1 MAEHLLAVLYFV
13 VLFVLELVY
22 FRIAFTYRIIDR
34 PNERSSHKKITIR
47 GGGII
52 FPLAV
57 LAWFLTGF
65 EFPLFLSGL
74 ILISVV
80 SLIDDLNHINS
91 KIRFFFQFLA
101 VILMLFQ
108 LSFNFEWY
116 WYPVM
121 IGVVIGIMNAWN
133 FMDGINGITGGYS
146 LVTAA
151 SLYLINKYTHSFADS
166 SFILIVIVSL
176 VVFNYFNF
184 RRKAK
189 CFAGDVGSVSMAF
202 IIGFL
207 LIQLIAST
215 QNMLFLGIILFYGL
229 DTASTIIFRLMRGEN
244 IFEAHRSHFYQFLV
258 NERRIPHLYVA
269 AGYALLQV
277 LVNIAI
283 ISLPNTSFVLSVL
296 LFLAI
301 SISSL
306 FFFILLRIRMEGK
319 TAIVRRSGIN

>member
-1 MAEHLLAVLYFV
+1 MPEYLLAVVYFV
-13 VLFVLELVY
+13 VLFVLELIY
-22 FRIAFTYRIIDR
+22 FRIAFEYRIIDR

-47 GGGII
+47 GGGVI

-57 LAWFLTGF
+57 LAWFLTDF
-65 EFPLFLSGL
+65 EYALFLAGL

-80 SLIDDLNHINS
+80 SLVDDLNHINS

-108 LSFNFEWY
+108 LTHPFDWY
-116 WYPVM
+116 WYPIIIALA
-121 IGVVIGIMNAWN
+121 IGVMNAWN

-146 LVTAA
+146 MLTAV
-151 SLYLINKYTHSFADS
+151 SLYLINKYTFAFTDNS
-166 SFILIVIVSL
+166 LILVVIVSL
-176 VVFNYFNF
+176 AVFNYFNF

-202 IIGFL
+202 IVGFL
-207 LIQLIAST
+207 LVQLIAST
-215 QNMLFLGIILFYGL
+215 QNMLFLGIILLYGL

-269 AGYALLQV
+269 VGYSVLQL

-283 ISLPNTSFVLSVL
+283 VNFPEVSFPASVL
-296 LFLAI
+296 LFFAVTFT
-301 SISSL
+301 SL
-306 FFFILLRIRMEGK
+306 FLFILLRIKLEGK
-319 TAIVRRSGIN
+319 TAILKRARS